1 MLKILVKLTA
11 EDLKQYQAAEEEIV
25 DKQNFVYFAHHNNKV
40 KLESLRFFVV

>member
-11 EDLKQYQAAEEEIV
+11 EDLKQYQAAEEIV